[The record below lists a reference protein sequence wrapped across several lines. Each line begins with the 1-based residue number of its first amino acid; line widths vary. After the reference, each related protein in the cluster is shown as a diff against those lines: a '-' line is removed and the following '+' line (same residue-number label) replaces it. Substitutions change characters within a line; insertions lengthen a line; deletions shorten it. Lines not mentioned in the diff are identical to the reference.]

1 MPPIKKLKSQRT
13 PTAKKSS
20 GESEVA
26 DDLSGTPDLPE
37 DFLVVGIGAS
47 AGGIQ
52 ALKEFFENVPA
63 DSGMAY
69 VVILH
74 LSPDHDS
81 RLAEVLQQSAAIPVT
96 QVKRRVRVE
105 PNHVY
110 VVPPNEHLTMTAA
123 GDIEVSPN
131 LSVEDRR
138 APVDIFFRTLAE
150 SLHARAVA
158 VVLSGTGANGS
169 MGIKRVKERGGA
181 AFVQNPREAEFSE
194 MPRNSIATDLI
205 DRILNVAEI
214 PAHIIGYKE
223 NLGTI
228 KIPVEP
234 ESRPE
239 EQQQALRE
247 IFTQLRLRTGHD
259 FSNYKRAT
267 VLRRIER
274 RINVRQLEDLPA
286 YAAFVREN
294 TDEATALLKDLLI
307 SVTNFFRDREA
318 FQFLETDVLP
328 KIFHGKRAE
337 DTVRIWVAGCAT
349 GEEAYSMAM
358 LCAERTGGV
367 IDAPQ
372 VQIFASDI
380 DEQAIVK
387 AREGFYTLNDAAD
400 VAPERLRRFFTKEN
414 EGYRVR
420 RDLREMVLF
429 ANHNILKD
437 PAFSH
442 LDAVTCRNMLIYL
455 NPTAQERVME
465 TFHFALEP
473 GGFLLLGNSE
483 TVDGAGDLYA
493 TVSKEHHIFQS
504 RHVSTRITYPIADSS
519 SRAFRFDKMNY
530 ALAPAPPP
538 PEQSETRPL
547 ERVSYGDLHLRLLEQ
562 YTPSVLI
569 NEQYDIAHI
578 SGGAARFLQM
588 KAGEPTQNL
597 LKLIVPELR
606 LELRTALYQ
615 AAERQTNVEVKNL
628 KIPGGERG
636 EIINLYVRP
645 VAQTSDDTARGFVL
659 VLFETARE
667 GDGGGGENRQAVYSQ
682 SEPMIGQLEE
692 ELVRSQSQLR
702 RTVEQFEVQAEEL
715 KASNEELQA
724 INEELRSSAEE
735 LETSKEE
742 LQSVNEELITVN
754 QELKVKIEELS
765 QSTSDFSNLIN
776 STDIATIF
784 LDRSFRVHTFTPA
797 ASRLFNLI
805 PADSGRPISDI
816 THRLEENGL
825 IHDAETV
832 LGNPQTIE
840 REARTNDGHTY
851 LMRVLPYRTADDRI
865 NGVVATFL
873 NITERKRA
881 EEAVRASEEKYR
893 HVFNSIDEGFCVV
906 EMIFDRENHP
916 VDYLFL
922 EINPIF
928 ERLTGLENAVGKTV
942 RQFVPNLEAFWFE
955 AYGRVALT
963 GETERFENYSAPMNR
978 WFDVHASRTG
988 DEKSRR
994 VVIVFNDIT
1003 ERKRREANLAFLAD
1017 ISQDLVRLTNIGGA
1031 INALGA
1037 RIAEHFNVARVF
1049 LGEIDDHARTVRV
1062 PLEWHRGSAPN
1073 LFVEEFYNLDD
1084 FISEEFYSAARAGE
1098 IIVVGDTTND
1108 SRTTKDESYAMVDT
1122 RSFVTANFVR
1132 DGKWLLVLS
1141 LTDPEPREWRTDET
1155 ELIREITSR
1164 IWTRLERARAEELLR
1179 ESQNQLRLALDA
1191 AELGTYLWYPQE
1203 DRTEPDARILT
1214 LLGLR
1219 EGDTITLAEAL
1230 AKMIHPDDRE
1240 LYAAA
1245 IAAALDPN
1253 GDGKLDVDYR
1263 VIHLDGLLRWL
1274 HIYGQTF
1281 FEGENPPRA
1290 SLMYGMVLDITTR
1303 KRTEAN
1309 LAFLVETIADF
1320 APLFRAEEIME
1331 RVGKR
1336 LADHLNLSRC
1346 NFAIVDEEA
1355 DHIECLYAWRRD
1367 DSMPDLSGAHRISTF
1382 LSEEGRRHYA
1392 AGKFAVIND
1401 MRNSSLLN
1409 PATFEKFDEL
1419 GLRSVIDMPY
1429 LKNGHWKFLLTAARS
1444 EASEWRA
1451 DEIELIRE
1459 LTERIYIRVERARA
1473 EEAMREAEEQY
1484 RTLFDSID
1492 EGFCTTEIIFD
1503 EKGKAIDYRFLETNP
1518 AFERQTGIENAVGK
1532 RMRELVPQHEEFW
1545 FETYGQIAKTG
1556 EARRF
1561 EGEAA
1566 ALGRIYDGYA
1576 FRVGE
1581 PEENRVAILFNDI
1594 GERKRIEEEL
1604 RESEERLRLLIE
1616 SASDYAIFTMSPDSL
1631 IDSWNTGAEKVF
1643 GWTEAEVL
1651 GKSGEIL
1658 FTPED
1663 REKGAPERETKTA
1676 LRKGRAPDERFHI
1689 RKDGSR
1695 FYASGVMTVLKNDV
1709 DVVQGFA
1716 KIARDMTEQIEAEKA
1731 LRDKEILQ
1739 KLVGAQEDERKR
1751 IARDLHDELG
1761 QQLTAL
1767 RLKLDAAK
1775 KMCKDEEVC
1784 DKIDEIELIAKS
1796 LDNGVDFLAW
1806 ELRPAALDDL
1816 GLVAALDNYVRQW
1829 SHHSG
1834 VTAELLASKLKSA
1847 RFAPEVETN
1856 LYRIVQEALNNTHK
1870 HAKAKSVVV
1879 MLKQRDGLLA
1889 LLIEDNGKGFNP
1901 KNKKNKSKGL
1911 GLIGMKERA
1920 QLVGGE
1926 LEIESAPGKGTTIFV
1941 RVPTEAVKRK
1951 RPDGE

>member
-1 MPPIKKLKSQRT
+1 MTAFCSKRKTATAASRKIENRRIFTSQAESNSHLLTPRTFAVFFCGRFWQNSDKQMPPIKKLKSQKT
-13 PTAKKSS
+13 PTAKKSI
-20 GESEVA
+20 GEKEVA
-26 DDLSGTPDLPE
+26 DDMSGTPDLPE

-81 RLAEVLQQSAAIPVT
+81 RLAEVLQHSAAIPVT

-228 KIPVEP
+228 EIPVEP

-387 AREGFYTLNDAAD
+387 GREGFYTLNDAAD

-776 STDIATIF
+776 STDIATVF

-816 THRLEENGL
+816 THRLKTDDLL
-825 IHDAETV
+825 IDAEKV
-832 LGNPQTIE
+832 LETLQPIE
-840 REARTNDGHTY
+840 REVVSTDRRIY
-851 LMRVLPYRTADDRI
+851 SMRVLPYRTAEDRI
-865 NGVVATFL
+865 NGVVLTFTDITKRKLAEDKLRESETRQAFLLKLADAIRPLSDAVEIQSAAARLLSEHLQLNRCGYAEIHTDDETATVFRDYHVP
-873 NITERKRA
+873 NIASFAGTYRLDAFGSDILAAMRRGDTLAVNDMA
-881 EEAVRASEEKYR
+881 EESDNADSVITASYAASEVRAFIATPLVKKNR
-893 HVFNSIDEGFCVV
+893 LAAI
-906 EMIFDRENHP
+906 
-916 VDYLFL
+916 LFAHHRT
-922 EINPIF
+922 PK
-928 ERLTGLENAVGKTV
+928 RWM
-942 RQFVPNLEAFWFE
+942 PSD
-955 AYGRVALT
+955 VAL
-963 GETERFENYSAPMNR
+963 
-978 WFDVHASRTG
+978 
-988 DEKSRR
+988 
-994 VVIVFNDIT
+994 
-1003 ERKRREANLAFLAD
+1003 
-1017 ISQDLVRLTNIGGA
+1017 
-1031 INALGA
+1031 
-1037 RIAEHFNVARVF
+1037 
-1049 LGEIDDHARTVRV
+1049 
-1062 PLEWHRGSAPN
+1062 
-1073 LFVEEFYNLDD
+1073 VEETA
-1084 FISEEFYSAARAGE
+1084 ERTWAA
-1098 IIVVGDTTND
+1098 V
-1108 SRTTKDESYAMVDT
+1108 
-1122 RSFVTANFVR
+1122 
-1132 DGKWLLVLS
+1132 
-1141 LTDPEPREWRTDET
+1141 
-1155 ELIREITSR
+1155 
-1164 IWTRLERARAEELLR
+1164 ERARAEKALG
-1179 ESQNQLRLALDA
+1179 ESQERLRLALDA
-1191 AELGTYLWYPQE
+1191 AEMGTFRWYPQE
-1203 DRTEPDARILT
+1203 DRTEPDARIFT

-1219 EGDTITLAEAL
+1219 EGDTITLAETL

-1240 LYAAA
+1240 LYAAE
-1245 IAAALDPN
+1245 IAGAVDPN

-1263 VIHLDGLLRWL
+1263 VVHPDGSLRWL

-1281 FEGENPPRA
+1281 FTGENPPRA
-1290 SLMYGMVLDITTR
+1290 ALMYGMVLDITTR

-1309 LAFLVETIADF
+1309 LVFLAETSADF

-1331 RVGKR
+1331 RVGKQF
-1336 LADHLNLSRC
+1336 ADHLNLSRC
-1346 NFAIVDEEA
+1346 NFSIVDEEA
-1355 DHIECLYAWRRD
+1355 DSIECLYAWRRD
-1367 DSMPDLSGAHRISTF
+1367 DSMTEICGTHKITTF

-1392 AGKFAVIND
+1392 AGKLAVIND
-1401 MRNSSLLN
+1401 VRNSALLN
-1409 PATFEKFDEL
+1409 PATLEQFDEL
-1419 GLRSVIDMPY
+1419 GLRSVVDAPY
-1429 LKNGHWKFLLTAARS
+1429 LKDGRWKFLLTVARS
-1444 EASEWRA
+1444 EAGEWCA

-1459 LTERIYIRVERARA
+1459 LAERIYIHIERARA
-1473 EEAMREAEEQY
+1473 EDALRESERRFRSVFSSNMAAMGVWTADGDIIDANDALLELIGWTRRELENGEINWKDITPPEYLPQDEQVLREIAE
-1484 RTLFDSID
+1484 R
-1492 EGFCTTEIIFD
+1492 GNCTPFEKEYFRKDGGRIPVLIGGGHFD
-1503 EKGKAIDYRFLETNP
+1503 EAGETGIFFAIDLT
-1518 AFERQTGIENAVGK
+1518 ERRRA
-1532 RMRELVPQHEEFW
+1532 EF
-1545 FETYGQIAKTG
+1545 A
-1556 EARRF
+1556 
-1561 EGEAA
+1561 
-1566 ALGRIYDGYA
+1566 
-1576 FRVGE
+1576 
-1581 PEENRVAILFNDI
+1581 
-1594 GERKRIEEEL
+1594 L

-1616 SASDYAIFTMSPDSL
+1616 SASNYAILATTPDG
-1631 IDSWNTGAEKVF
+1631 IINYWNTGAEKMF
-1643 GWTEAEVL
+1643 GWTESEAI
-1651 GKSGEIL
+1651 GQSSEII

-1663 REKGAPERETKTA
+1663 RAAAVPEKEMKTA
-1676 LRKGRAPDERFHI
+1676 LQTGHAPDERFHL
-1689 RKDGSR
+1689 RRDNSR
-1695 FYASGVMTVLKNDV
+1695 FYVSGVMTVISGEDET
-1709 DVVQGFA
+1709 VQGFV

-1731 LRDKEILQ
+1731 VRDKELLQ

-1767 RLKLDAAK
+1767 RLKLDIAK
-1775 KMCKDEEVC
+1775 KLCVENDELC
-1784 DKIDEIELIAKS
+1784 GKIDEIELIAQS
-1796 LDNGVDFLAW
+1796 IDNGVDFLAW

-1816 GLVAALDNYVRQW
+1816 GLVAALGNYVKQW

-1834 VTAELLASKLKSA
+1834 VSAELLASKLKSV

-1870 HAKAKSVVV
+1870 HAKAKSVEVV
-1879 MLKQRDGLLA
+1879 LERRDGLIT

-1901 KNKKNKSKGL
+1901 NDKKNKSKGM
-1911 GLIGMKERA
+1911 GLIGMNERA

-1926 LEIESAPGKGTTIFV
+1926 LEIESAPGKGTTVFV
-1941 RVPTEAVKRK
+1941 RVPAERVKRTK
-1951 RPDGE
+1951 SDGK